1 MNSRKS
7 WVNKPLLRNVI
18 KNNLFPA
25 KISLIVFFGFVA
37 LALISADG
45 TGIGQL
51 CIGLFGISAVVLTT
65 VYPCLIQS
73 YLINKTKSSMMKT
86 IPLQSRCVWFTN
98 YLAGYLIVLIT
109 LLIEG
114 IGIIF
119 IDIARSYNLVF
130 SGNILFRFIL
140 MIFMLLFI
148 YYTITFLVSSM
159 AGNRL
164 GQIVFSIVVY
174 TLPVVLLGSL
184 FIFSN
189 YLVPGTINQF
199 ETYYIYVVFP
209 LAAGLEFISTGNLV
223 VIIHCFIAL
232 VLLELSYYVY
242 KNRDDEHIDEP
253 LVFNKIGIVL
263 KSGIVL
269 IVTITIFY
277 LVLLFSYIDI
287 TFGIKGMLILLMVY
301 LIIGIIIAV
310 FVEMIF
316 KSQYIYRKLLIYIPI
331 LLIFFGINYF
341 IANSQYYKTLDEVIR
356 KPSVAGE
363 LHIYSFENDDSLSIN
378 IEHDQLLNLI
388 EYLNKNRDK
397 IHYQQIMN
405 NSANVYFDLYN
416 IDNHGNHNYTLLQYR
431 FDKQLFIDY
440 FKNQEKSYLNS
451 DNFENESYLMGYY
464 DGIEICLNSNETKQL
479 YQMSKNQNIVV
490 EDFFNGNML
499 ELSGS
504 SGKKYNFKGNEK
516 IYEFLKDEKIIGHAK
531 FLEQCKKFIYDD
543 TLLTDENSKIFE
555 FIKEQLNIETFTL
568 YNNGIKLIEFDDIY
582 AAFSMN
588 ITAVGEIQNY
598 DISLMIKLE
607 IENEKIIIS
616 SINRKAGE

>member
-25 KISLIVFFGFVA
+25 KISLIVFLGFFA

-164 GQIVFSIVVY
+164 GQIIFSIVVY

-184 FIFSN
+184 FIFNN

-269 IVTITIFY
+269 I
-277 LVLLFSYIDI
+277 
-287 TFGIKGMLILLMVY
+287 
-301 LIIGIIIAV
+301 
-310 FVEMIF
+310 
-316 KSQYIYRKLLIYIPI
+316 
-331 LLIFFGINYF
+331 
-341 IANSQYYKTLDEVIR
+341 
-356 KPSVAGE
+356 
-363 LHIYSFENDDSLSIN
+363 
-378 IEHDQLLNLI
+378 
-388 EYLNKNRDK
+388 
-397 IHYQQIMN
+397 
-405 NSANVYFDLYN
+405 
-416 IDNHGNHNYTLLQYR
+416 
-431 FDKQLFIDY
+431 
-440 FKNQEKSYLNS
+440 
-451 DNFENESYLMGYY
+451 
-464 DGIEICLNSNETKQL
+464 
-479 YQMSKNQNIVV
+479 
-490 EDFFNGNML
+490 
-499 ELSGS
+499 
-504 SGKKYNFKGNEK
+504 
-516 IYEFLKDEKIIGHAK
+516 
-531 FLEQCKKFIYDD
+531 
-543 TLLTDENSKIFE
+543 
-555 FIKEQLNIETFTL
+555 
-568 YNNGIKLIEFDDIY
+568 
-582 AAFSMN
+582 
-588 ITAVGEIQNY
+588 
-598 DISLMIKLE
+598 
-607 IENEKIIIS
+607 
-616 SINRKAGE
+616 

>member
-25 KISLIVFFGFVA
+25 KISLIVFFGFFA

-65 VYPCLIQS
+65 IYPCLIQS

-164 GQIVFSIVVY
+164 GQIIFSIVVY

-184 FIFSN
+184 FIFNN

-223 VIIHCFIAL
+223 VIIHCFITL

-277 LVLLFSYIDI
+277 LILLFSYIDI

-301 LIIGIIIAV
+301 LIIGIIIAI

-363 LHIYSFENDDSLSIN
+363 LNISNFENDGSLSIN

-405 NSANVYFDLYN
+405 NNANVYFNLYN
-416 IDNHGNHNYTLLQYR
+416 IDNRGNYNDTLLQYR

-451 DNFENESYLMGYY
+451 DNFENESYLTGYY

-479 YQMSKNQNIVV
+479 YQMSKDQNIVA
-490 EDFFNGNML
+490 EDFFNGDML

-504 SGKKYNFKGNEK
+504 SGKKYNLKGNER
-516 IYEFLKDEKIIGHAK
+516 IYEFLKDEKIIGHTK

-568 YNNGIKLIEFDDIY
+568 YNNEIELIEFDDIY
-582 AAFSMN
+582 ATFSMN
-588 ITAVGEIQNY
+588 ITAVGEIQN
-598 DISLMIKLE
+598 
-607 IENEKIIIS
+607 
-616 SINRKAGE
+616 